1 MQDFSVTFR
10 YAIQREC
17 TLEWRVKRDRID
29 YNNLVF
35 ILKGKALY
43 KIDDNEQVLTE
54 NQVLLIPA
62 GSLREA
68 ERFAEEP
75 LTLQSFDF
83 FADQPLPALPQPVL
97 TLDSLDFYLPLF
109 QDFNR
114 HWLTEKPVIPAA
126 LQSGVLSDSGRA
138 VPDSLGAA
146 GESACPADEKLH
158 RIASDAD
165 HHDGG
170 SGMGHRLER
179 RVLRGVVQTGNRR
192 HGATLLADASNPQS
206 GPAAAGTGYL
216 GQRSGMAVR
225 L

>member
-114 HWLTEKPVIPAA
+114 HWLTEKP
-126 LQSGVLSDSGRA
+126 LSRLHCKA
-138 VPDSLGAA
+138 VPDGLGAA

-170 SGMGHRLER
+170 SGMGHRPER

-192 HGATLLADASNPQS
+192 HGAALLADASNPQS
-206 GPAAAGTGYL
+206 SPAAAGTGHL
-216 GQRSGMAVR
+216 GQ
-225 L
+225 